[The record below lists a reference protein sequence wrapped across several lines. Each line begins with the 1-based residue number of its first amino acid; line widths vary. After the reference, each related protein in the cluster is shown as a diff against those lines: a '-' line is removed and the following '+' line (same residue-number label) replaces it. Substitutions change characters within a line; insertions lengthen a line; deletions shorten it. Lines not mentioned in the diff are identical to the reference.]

1 MEKPITNS
9 TTDASEVIRRLRAV
23 TRRIEKFFD
32 DRAESLQLAMS
43 EYSDTQSAFDVT
55 QRRSAALNEE
65 QRQWEME
72 KQAEIARLTRASEE
86 LAIAWQQLEQRE
98 RELTLAES
106 ASTHRSR
113 AFANQA
119 MPGHE
124 LSPAVGSQS
133 GDETL
138 DVLEMQ
144 QLQMQINQHSKHQR

>member
-1 MEKPITNS
+1 MEKPLTNS

-55 QRRSAALNEE
+55 QRRSAALDDE
-65 QRQWEME
+65 QRQWELD
-72 KQAEIARLTRASEE
+72 KQAEIIRLTRASEE

-98 RELTLAES
+98 RELALAES
-106 ASTHRSR
+106 AGTQQSR
-113 AFANQA
+113 VFTNQA
-119 MPGHE
+119 GPGHE
-124 LSPAVGSQS
+124 VPAANGNQT
-133 GDETL
+133 GDDAL

-144 QLQMQINQHSKHQR
+144 QLQMQINQHSKYQR